1 MHFLQGMFQ
10 KAFFSLCLILP
21 FYLCACGDDSDSG
34 SPSTVSNEEDDDDI
48 LGGDEFKDTSI
59 TSTTFNSNA
68 GVVKIIKSEILD
80 VKSGNS
86 YKTIQFGP
94 YTWMA
99 ENANYK
105 TSRSIC
111 YNEDTD
117 YCKIFGRLYQNTG
130 ADNACPSGFKIPSQ
144 ADFKY
149 LVHFTGALNDPTF
162 GFNPQMSGYCET
174 VNGDIQ
180 CNRGGKEA
188 YYQTSDFN
196 IFRLNGKN
204 KYDFPESNY
213 SAYYAVRCLKVAH
226 FVENDKQLP
235 ICDSTTYNNLSNF
248 YVASKG
254 SNYRCNRKKWVEAD
268 DNSCPSAERG
278 ETHYYK
284 DTLFVCRGTWQYAT
298 MSDVDVSCTKE
309 NQWEVRKLNG
319 QSYICDKS
327 SWRKPTTIESSIG
340 LCNLDSL
347 KKMKAFI
354 DDDDTTNYF
363 CDSTGWRKATL
374 IDSIGECTAAK
385 QWEQKKSY
393 GQNYIC
399 KSLKWTKPTLPEA
412 TIGLCTPDS
421 IKKMGTAITT
431 TDTIEY
437 FCDSTGWRKAV
448 LIDSI
453 GKCTSARQ
461 WEQKKNYGKKY
472 LCKDSSWRKATAR
485 EDSIGFCIPSNIGK
499 IDSLKNSGSYDSY
512 YCDSTGWRSTV
523 LIDFYGTCD
532 STKFYKT
539 AEYKGSSYV
548 CRTTK
553 KWELQTST
561 EKSIGICKPQ
571 MYGKIDSVKS
581 SNTSYFCDST
591 GWRSTTL
598 SDYAGKCD
606 STKFY
611 TTYEYKGTT
620 YACRTTKSWTTLNST
635 EKSIGICIPK
645 KKGTIDTVKS
655 SGTDY
660 ICDSTGWRST
670 TIYDYYG
677 DCDESKLYTA
687 KTFKGITYGCQSP
700 TKWDTLT
707 HPTST
712 FGFCTPQLKGT
723 TKVDSVGKY
732 YTCDSRWRL
741 STKDEALGECND
753 KNTGAE
759 KTFNSVKYICEKKAW
774 REPTELEQTI
784 GVCHAGILDK
794 ISSAKNKAYIC
805 TEDGWIEYTIE
816 EAFGK
821 CKTAKSG
828 TVVEFAGK
836 SYGCNDFYWKQLD
849 TLDLALGLCYKG
861 SYGTVLQYNNEY
873 YHCDGRDWGVAS
885 MRLAIGDCTPA
896 REGEIIEYH
905 GQEYFCSNIAT
916 WQLYDD
922 FDKELG
928 FCNSQSK
935 GTIKVYN
942 GYNYVCVYK
951 SGNGNKLYKWRKENS
966 LDNTLGL
973 CDGTNFTWTVYE
985 GKDYVCDE
993 DGEWHTG
1000 SSLWALYSTCD
1011 YRFTEKLGKT
1021 VGLNGQHYYCNVDM
1035 NRNSG
1040 DTHGWY
1046 ALQPIDSI
1054 KGPCYSGKVGDTL
1067 TFEGKYHYCGK
1078 NSDGY
1083 YRWVPATK
1091 MTDYYGNC
1099 TSSNDGKTVAFD
1111 GNHFQCNDGL
1121 WHRDPI
1127 DYVTITDSRDGNQYK
1142 TIKIGSQ
1149 EWMAE
1154 NLRYEV
1160 EGSWCG
1166 GNINGCAKYGRLYS
1180 WDMTM
1185 GLPKNP
1191 NPTLIEIENPE
1202 NHQGICPDGWRVPS
1216 QSDWEALLKE
1226 CSVADLRTTLTGY
1239 DSEHTDFCG
1248 FAAIPTGYENVYN
1261 TNNTDYTEELSS
1273 IGNEISF
1280 WSTKQN
1286 DKDFATAPSLSVKTN
1301 VTNPLYSRLKRNGYS
1316 VRCIKK

>member
-34 SPSTVSNEEDDDDI
+34 SPSTASNEEEDDDI

-68 GVVKIIKSEILD
+68 GVVKIIKAEILD

-105 TSRSIC
+105 TSRSVC

-117 YCKIFGRLYQNTG
+117 YCKIFGRLYQNTN
-130 ADNACPSGFKIPSQ
+130 AESACPSGFRIPSQ

-149 LVHFTGALNDPTF
+149 LVHFTSALNDPTF

-174 VNGDIQ
+174 VNGEIQ

-213 SAYYAVRCLKVAH
+213 SAYYAVRCMKVAH

-254 SNYRCNRKKWVEAD
+254 SNYRCNKKKWVEAE

-298 MSDVDVSCTKE
+298 MSDVDVSCSKE

-319 QSYICDKS
+319 QSFICDKS
-327 SWRKPTTIESSIG
+327 SWRKPSTIESTIG

-347 KKMKAFI
+347 KKLKALI
-354 DDDDTTNYF
+354 DKDDTTNYF

-374 IDSIGECTAAK
+374 IDSIGECTVAK

-399 KSLKWTKPTLPEA
+399 KSQKWTKPTLPEA

-431 TDTIEY
+431 TDTTEY
-437 FCDSTGWRKAV
+437 FCDSTGWRRAV
-448 LIDSI
+448 LTDSI

-485 EDSIGFCIPSNIGK
+485 EDSIGFCIPSVIGK
-499 IDSLKNSGSYDSY
+499 IDSLKSSGSYDSY
-512 YCDSTGWRSTV
+512 YCDSTGWRNTV
-523 LIDFYGTCD
+523 LVDFHGNCD

-539 AEYKGSSYV
+539 IDYKGSSYV
-548 CRTTK
+548 CRTTNS
-553 KWELQTST
+553 WTTLNST
-561 EKSIGICKPQ
+561 EKNIGVCAPKI
-571 MYGKIDSVKS
+571 YGKIDTVKS
-581 SNTSYFCDST
+581 SGTSYICDST
-591 GWRSTTL
+591 GWRSIVL
-598 SDYAGKCD
+598 DDIAGKCD

-611 TTYEYKGTT
+611 KTVEYKSST
-620 YACRTTKSWTTLNST
+620 YICRTTNKWETLTST
-635 EKSIGICIPK
+635 EKNLGICTSK
-645 KKGTIDTVKS
+645 MYGKIDTVKS
-655 SGTDY
+655 SGTGY
-660 ICDSTGWRST
+660 ICDTTGWRT
-670 TIYDYYG
+670 ATVFDYYG
-677 DCDESKLYTA
+677 ACDSTKLYTA
-687 KTFKGITYGCQSP
+687 KTVGGITYGCQNAKSWEKLTYP
-700 TKWDTLT
+700 TTA
-707 HPTST
+707 
-712 FGFCTPQLKGT
+712 FGFCTSKLVGTMKADSTGKVYICDSIWRAATKSEVLGTCDDDNEGLEKTYSSIKYACVNKEWRTYTSLERTLGLCYKGT
-723 TKVDSVGKY
+723 
-732 YTCDSRWRL
+732 L
-741 STKDEALGECND
+741 D
-753 KNTGAE
+753 KTASDGVE
-759 KTFNSVKYICEKKAW
+759 TYICKENGWKK
-774 REPTELEQTI
+774 
-784 GVCHAGILDK
+784 
-794 ISSAKNKAYIC
+794 
-805 TEDGWIEYTIE
+805 YTIE
-816 EAFGK
+816 DAYGK
-821 CKTAKSG
+821 CTYSIQGKT
-828 TVVEFAGK
+828 VDFA
-836 SYGCNDFYWKQLD
+836 SVAYGCKGTYWKRLD
-849 TLDLALGLCYKG
+849 TLDLAFGLCFKRDEYKIYEYNGNHYFCNG
-861 SYGTVLQYNNEY
+861 SEWEIAPYWNVLEQCTKALEGKIEKYREKQYY
-873 YHCDGRDWGVAS
+873 CSSLGKW
-885 MRLAIGDCTPA
+885 
-896 REGEIIEYH
+896 
-905 GQEYFCSNIAT
+905 QEYEP
-916 WQLYDD
+916 L
-922 FDKELG
+922 DKELG
-928 FCNSQSK
+928 VCEAKTLATS
-935 GTIKVYN
+935 KVYN
-942 GYNYVCVYK
+942 GYNYGCIYK
-951 SGNGNKLYKWRKENS
+951 SGNSSNLYEWRKENS
-966 LDNTLGL
+966 LDKALGFCYGNTFEWKVYDETDYL
-973 CDGTNFTWTVYE
+973 CD
-985 GKDYVCDE
+985 DH
-993 DGEWHTG
+993 GEWKKLTY
-1000 SSLWALYSTCD
+1000 LTTCD
-1011 YRFTEKLGKT
+1011 SRFANVVGKT
-1021 VGLNGQHYYCNVDM
+1021 VRFNGKYYYCDISM
-1035 NRNSG
+1035 NDIF
-1040 DTHGWY
+1040 DTDNGWY

-1054 KGPCYSGKVGDTL
+1054 KGPCHGTRLGDTL
-1067 TFEGKYHYCGK
+1067 TFERNYYYCGR
-1078 NSDGY
+1078 NSNGY

-1091 MTDYYGNC
+1091 MTDYYGKC
-1099 TSSNDGKTVAFD
+1099 TSSNDGVNVSFE
-1111 GNHFQCNDGL
+1111 GSHYQCNDGY
-1121 WHRDPI
+1121 WHREPI

-1166 GNINGCAKYGRLYS
+1166 RNLNGCKTYGRLYS
-1180 WDMTM
+1180 WDMAI
-1185 GLPKNP
+1185 GQPKTNQP
-1191 NPTLIEIENPE
+1191 QSVDINEPDS
-1202 NHQGICPDGWRVPS
+1202 HQGICPDGWRVPS
-1216 QSDWEALLKE
+1216 HSDWVTLFDE
-1226 CSVADLRTTLTGY
+1226 CSVADLRKTLTGY

-1248 FAAIPTGYENVYN
+1248 FAAIPTGYEYVYKS
-1261 TNNTDYTEELSS
+1261 TTGFTEELRS
-1273 IGNEISF
+1273 IDNEISF
-1280 WSTKQN
+1280 WSTEQKT
-1286 DKDFATAPSLSVKTN
+1286 DTTATYVSLTN
-1301 VTNPLYSRLKRNGYS
+1301 ITKNSIKPLYTNSKRYGYS